1 MIDARQV
8 LLREALFGSVRRVHR
23 RFLDQEWIVTVDDL
37 GTPVDISYTGQELDT
52 LDLATWDSLMNGNL
66 EVLWASTSRRAAVRE
81 SLSRLAACCVR
92 FRFLGAGEFRC
103 SFIRSI
109 TEDEASGS
117 LKVELAPF
125 MRDLMH
131 SDEHTA
137 WNVMVKREWDRRLG
151 SMPSRTIR
159 PRR

>member
-1 MIDARQV
+1 MIDARQA

-23 RFLDQEWIVTVDDL
+23 RFLEQKWIVTVDDL
-37 GTPVDISYTGQELDT
+37 GTPVDISYTGQELDA
-52 LDLATWDSLMNGNL
+52 LDLATWDSLISGNL
-66 EVLWASTSRRAAVRE
+66 EASGASKREAVRE

-92 FRFLGAGEFRC
+92 FRFLGSGEFRC

-109 TEDEASGS
+109 TEDEVSGY
-117 LKVELAPF
+117 LRVELDPF

-131 SDEHTA
+131 CDEHTA
-137 WNVMVKREWDRRLG
+137 WNVTAKREWDRRLG
-151 SMPSRTIR
+151 SMPARTSV

>member
-1 MIDARQV
+1 MDRDC
-8 LLREALFGSVRRVHR
+8 RRS
-23 RFLDQEWIVTVDDL
+23 VDDL

-52 LDLATWDSLMNGNL
+52 LDLDTWDSVMNGNL
-66 EVLWASTSRRAAVRE
+66 ETLWVSKREAVRE

-92 FRFLGAGEFRC
+92 FCFLGTGEFRL

-109 TEDEASGS
+109 TEDEASGH
-117 LKVELAPF
+117 LKVEFDPF

-137 WNVMVKREWDRRLG
+137 WNVMAKHEWSRRFG
-151 SMPSRTIR
+151 STPARTTR
-159 PRR
+159 KKACRG